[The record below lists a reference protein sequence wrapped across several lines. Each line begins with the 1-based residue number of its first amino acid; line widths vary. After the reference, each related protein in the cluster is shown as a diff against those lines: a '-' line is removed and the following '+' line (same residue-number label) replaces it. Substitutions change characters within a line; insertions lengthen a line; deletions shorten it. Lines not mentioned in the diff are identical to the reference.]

1 MPGQDLEPVVRPVT
15 GWTADAGVSFAKA
28 HQEILPPA
36 WLLDLTLENGKEYWL
51 VFENFD
57 VIMRYNISSYYAMSV
72 HQLAQA
78 IRAANP

>member
-1 MPGQDLEPVVRPVT
+1 MT
-15 GWTADAGVSFAKA
+15 TDAGVSVEGGEKY
-28 HQEILPPA
+28 ILPPA

-57 VIMRYNISSYYAMSV
+57 VIMRYNISNYYAMSV

-78 IRAANP
+78 IRAAKP